1 MPQPSHTPHP
11 NITIAPPTPL
21 TIPLLKR
28 LNTLLLPIPYPQTF
42 YSEIL
47 PSPLLTRLTRL
58 AFYNPPPSSSPSAQP
73 ICIGAIRCRL
83 EPHGKLYV
91 MTLCTLSPYRGLG
104 VAGRL
109 LEAVV
114 GSGVREVYAHVW
126 EMNVEGIG
134 WYARRGF
141 EVGAVVGGYY
151 RRLRPDGARV
161 VRRWV
166 GVVEWVGKE
175 GVVEE
180 DEGEESGDE
189 EEEEGREGE
198 ERFGDGES
206 VRDEK
211 SEPEG
216 NREAQEG
223 SGPKHHGGD
232 GGEAV
237 EE

>member
-1 MPQPSHTPHP
+1 
-11 NITIAPPTPL
+11 
-21 TIPLLKR
+21 LKR

-58 AFYNPPPSSSPSAQP
+58 AFYNPPPSSSSSPSTQP
-73 ICIGAIRCRL
+73 ICVGAIRCRL

-114 GSGVREVYAHVW
+114 GRGVREVYAHVW

-151 RRLRPDGARV
+151 RRLRPDGARI
-161 VRRWV
+161 VRRRV
-166 GVVEWVGKE
+166 
-175 GVVEE
+175 
-180 DEGEESGDE
+180 
-189 EEEEGREGE
+189 
-198 ERFGDGES
+198 
-206 VRDEK
+206 
-211 SEPEG
+211 
-216 NREAQEG
+216 
-223 SGPKHHGGD
+223 
-232 GGEAV
+232 
-237 EE
+237 